1 VTRMRVS
8 NWETGMRKGN
18 EIAKEAVL
26 PAVIVGANVALAISA
41 SAGLALIGQPQ
52 VAWPICA
59 MVAAVY
65 GVSSTLKFFQKQS

>member
-1 VTRMRVS
+1 MS
-8 NWETGMRKGN
+8 NGS
-18 EIAKEAVL
+18 EIANETFL
-26 PAVIVGANVALAISA
+26 PTAIVGANVALAITA
-41 SAGLALIGQPQ
+41 SAGLTLIGQPQ